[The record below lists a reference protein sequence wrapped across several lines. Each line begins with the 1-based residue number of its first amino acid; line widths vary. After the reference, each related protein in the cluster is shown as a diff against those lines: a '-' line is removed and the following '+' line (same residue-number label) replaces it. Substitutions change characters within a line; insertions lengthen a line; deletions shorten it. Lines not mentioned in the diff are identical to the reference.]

1 MLKTYDKPQNNYQN
15 SFLFDMESWGFYNII
30 QRKITRE
37 LIAIIKIISD
47 NSIDTISSISK
58 EFVKKLVKG
67 SLNKFL
73 FKNKNKA
80 VNNGRKIG
88 SKNSN
93 SKLSS

>member
-1 MLKTYDKPQNNYQN
+1 MKTKDDIAKD
-15 SFLFDMESWGFYNII
+15 SKALFI
-30 QRKITRE
+30 
-37 LIAIIKIISD
+37 
-47 NSIDTISSISK
+47 
-58 EFVKKLVKG
+58 VKKLVKG

>member
-1 MLKTYDKPQNNYQN
+1 MAKDDIAKD
-15 SFLFDMESWGFYNII
+15 SKALFI
-30 QRKITRE
+30 
-37 LIAIIKIISD
+37 
-47 NSIDTISSISK
+47 
-58 EFVKKLVKG
+58 VKKLVKG

>member
-1 MLKTYDKPQNNYQN
+1 MLKSIGWNLSSTSVTKTKDDIAKD
-15 SFLFDMESWGFYNII
+15 SKALFI
-30 QRKITRE
+30 
-37 LIAIIKIISD
+37 
-47 NSIDTISSISK
+47 
-58 EFVKKLVKG
+58 VKKLVKG

-88 SKNSN
+88 SKKSN